1 MTDLPARHGGALIWL
16 PLALLVAP
24 SAIAF
29 WFNAAGLP
37 ADRSIGMSRAR
48 MAAVSAVQAD
58 SHETHE
64 RPLPHA

>member
-1 MTDLPARHGGALIWL
+1 MIVGPRARPWL
-16 PLALLVAP
+16 EGQLSLAAETL
-24 SAIAF
+24 
-29 WFNAAGLP
+29 AGLP

-48 MAAVSAVQAD
+48 MAAASAVQAD

>member
-1 MTDLPARHGGALIWL
+1 MTGPRGRPRLEGQLG
-16 PLALLVAP
+16 LAAETP
-24 SAIAF
+24 
-29 WFNAAGLP
+29 AGLP

-64 RPLPHA
+64 RPLPDA